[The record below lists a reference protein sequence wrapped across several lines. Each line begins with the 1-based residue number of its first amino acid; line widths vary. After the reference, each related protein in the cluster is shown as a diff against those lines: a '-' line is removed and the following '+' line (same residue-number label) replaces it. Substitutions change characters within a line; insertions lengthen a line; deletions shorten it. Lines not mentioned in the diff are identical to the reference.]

1 MACKPDERL
10 TQLFLELTR
19 IDAVSSQELPVAEYI
34 MDFVGKLGLEA
45 SMDDAAKLSGGN
57 AGNVIVP
64 ILGGGDFF
72 LAAHMDT
79 PRSTAGLKHCFH
91 ADRIS
96 SNGTTPLGVDDRGGV
111 AEILYAVE
119 RAAKAGTLQPATL
132 LFSVC
137 EETTMAGSLSYKPAP
152 GIKYGFVFDSFM
164 RPGNFVQATC
174 GMIQFVF
181 HIKGKSAH
189 AGIAPEN
196 GVNAIRIAAEAIT
209 GFPFGWRGRMANA
222 NIGVIRGGTGTNVVC
237 DDVFLKGEIR
247 SASREEGEACLQ
259 GIVEHFRRTCSKYG
273 GSLDV
278 EWEWDFRPYEIREDD
293 IPYKRFARAAAA
305 CGLEAVPQPTM
316 GGSDANTYN
325 HTGLKAINLG
335 VGAQNPHGNDEF
347 ILYEDLQKA
356 SDIAYYLLTEKQ

>member
-96 SNGTTPLGVDDRGGV
+96 SDGTTPLGVDDRGGV

-181 HIKGKSAH
+181 HVKGKSAH

-222 NIGVIRGGTGTNVVC
+222 NIGVIRGGTGKNIVPAQVK
-237 DDVFLKGEIR
+237 LRGEIR
-247 SASREEGEACLQ
+247 SLCHEAALAAAENVRDVFCREAARL
-259 GIVEHFRRTCSKYG
+259 G
-273 GSLDV
+273 GTADV
-278 EWEWDFRPYEIREDD
+278 AVIEEIRAYD
-293 IPYKRFARAAAA
+293 ISPDEYVARRYERALAGRKTQRHIKAGA
-305 CGLEAVPQPTM
+305 KIGSRRAL
-316 GGSDANTYN
+316 GGIAWRARPRVYFN
-325 HTGLKAINLG
+325 
-335 VGAQNPHGNDEF
+335 EF
-347 ILYEDLQKA
+347 YFQRIK
-356 SDIAYYLLTEKQ
+356 SLL

>member
-1 MACKPDERL
+1 MASKLDDRL
-10 TQLFLELTR
+10 KQLFLELTA
-19 IDAVSSQELPVAEYI
+19 IDAVSTQELPVAQYI
-34 MDFVGKLGLEA
+34 LDFVGKLGLEGR
-45 SMDDAAKLSGGN
+45 MDDAAKLSGGN

-79 PRSTAGLKHCFH
+79 PRSTAGLKHCFLP
-91 ADRIS
+91 DRITS
-96 SNGTTPLGVDDRGGV
+96 DGTTPLGVDDRGGV
-111 AEILYAVE
+111 SEILYAVE

-164 RPGNFVQATC
+164 RPGYFVQATC
-174 GMIQFVF
+174 GMLQFIF
-181 HIKGKSAH
+181 HVKGKNAH

-196 GVNAIRIAAEAIT
+196 GVNAIQIAAEAISK
-209 GFPFGWRGRMANA
+209 FPFGWRGEMANA
-222 NIGVIRGGTGTNVVC
+222 NIGVISGGTGTNVVC

-247 SASREEGEACLQ
+247 SGSRAEGEACLE
-259 GIVEHFRRTCSKYG
+259 GIIHDFRQCCDKYG
-273 GSLDV
+273 GSLEV
-278 EWEWDFRPYEIREDD
+278 EWAWEFRPYHIHEDD
-293 IPYKRFARAAAA
+293 VPYQRFAKAAAA
-305 CGLEAVPQPTM
+305 CSLQAIPRPTM

-325 HTGLKAINLG
+325 QTGLQAINLG

>member
-1 MACKPDERL
+1 MGYPEYLGYRMTSYPEPAEGDVSREEAVRIAKKALNREKAALDSAVL
-10 TQLFLELTR
+10 T
-19 IDAVSSQELPVAEYI
+19 EYEGSRTWLVTLGI
-34 MDFVGKLGLEA
+34 FDWYDGKE
-45 SMDDAAKLSGGN
+45 D
-57 AGNVIVP
+57 P
-64 ILGGGDFF
+64 
-72 LAAHMDT
+72 
-79 PRSTAGLKHCFH
+79 
-91 ADRIS
+91 
-96 SNGTTPLGVDDRGGV
+96 
-111 AEILYAVE
+111 E
-119 RAAKAGTLQPATL
+119 
-132 LFSVC
+132 
-137 EETTMAGSLSYKPAP
+137 AGSWTVAVDSRSGKTESIRETGKDGEPFMAYIHPAAYEKCMEGRLSE
-152 GIKYGFVFDSFM
+152 GD
-164 RPGNFVQATC
+164 C
-174 GMIQFVF
+174 
-181 HIKGKSAH
+181 
-189 AGIAPEN
+189 
-196 GVNAIRIAAEAIT
+196 IRIAAEAIT

>member
-1 MACKPDERL
+1 MECKLDARL
-10 TQLFLELTR
+10 QQIFLELTS

-34 MDFVGKLGLEA
+34 RDFVGKLGLEA
-45 SMDDAAKLSGGN
+45 HMDDAAKLSGGN

-64 ILGGGDFF
+64 ILGGGEFF

-79 PRSTAGLKHCFH
+79 PRSTAGLKHRFL
-91 ADRIS
+91 ADRITS
-96 SNGTTPLGVDDRGGV
+96 DGTTPLGVDDRGGV
-111 AEILYAVE
+111 SEILYAVE
-119 RAAKAGTLQPATL
+119 KAAKAGTLQPATL

-152 GIKYGFVFDSFM
+152 GIRYGFVFDSFM

-174 GMIQFVF
+174 GMIQFTF
-181 HIKGKSAH
+181 HVKGKSAH

-196 GVNAIRIAAEAIT
+196 GVNAIRIAGEAISR
-209 GFPFGWRGRMANA
+209 FPFGWRGNMANA
-222 NIGVIRGGTGTNVVC
+222 NIGVVCGGTGTNVVC

-247 SASREEGEACLQ
+247 SATREEGEACLNS
-259 GIVEHFRRTCSKYG
+259 ILADFRQTCEKYG
-273 GSLDV
+273 GTLEAD
-278 EWEWDFRPYEIREDD
+278 WEWDFRPYEILEDD
-293 IPYKRFARAAAA
+293 IPYKRFAKAAAA

-356 SDIAYYLLTEKQ
+356 SDIAYYLLTEKL

>member
-45 SMDDAAKLSGGN
+45 SMDDAARLSGGN

-96 SNGTTPLGVDDRGGV
+96 SDGTTPLGVDDRGGV

-181 HIKGKSAH
+181 HVKGKSAH

>member
-96 SNGTTPLGVDDRGGV
+96 SDGTTPLGVDDRGGV

>member
-34 MDFVGKLGLEA
+34 MDFVGRLGLEA

-96 SNGTTPLGVDDRGGV
+96 SDGTTPLGVDDRGGV

-181 HIKGKSAH
+181 HVKGKSAH

-293 IPYKRFARAAAA
+293 IPYQRFARAAAA

>member
-96 SNGTTPLGVDDRGGV
+96 SDGTTPLGVDDRGGV

-181 HIKGKSAH
+181 HVKGKSAH

>member
-45 SMDDAAKLSGGN
+45 SMDDAARLSGGN

-96 SNGTTPLGVDDRGGV
+96 SDGTTPLGVDDRGGV

-119 RAAKAGTLQPATL
+119 RAAKVGTLQPATL

-181 HIKGKSAH
+181 HVKGKSAH

-222 NIGVIRGGTGTNVVC
+222 NIGVIHGGTGTNVVC